1 MKKYLIIIFI
11 FLLGASIFIYRSR
24 QSEVIEIDL
33 PEAKEYQEFI
43 NNNNQEDV
51 VQEEPVIIENNN
63 TNTSVVVE
71 AEIEVPNN
79 ETEEPIVVEVDKPTI
94 LASINLSVP
103 FTSQAPTSNWDQPYQ
118 DACEEASV
126 LMVDYYY
133 GNKKFPSPE
142 SVEVMLSDM
151 VKWEEKNM
159 SGDIDMDI
167 AEVANFSKNYLGYDY
182 KIINNPSIEDI
193 KLYLAKGQPVIVP
206 ANGKTLANPYFSNGG
221 PVYHMLVI
229 KGYVDGK
236 FITNDPGTRNGA
248 DFIYTYQNLM
258 SSIADWDNKSSS
270 ATGIPKALILIKK
283 LSY

>member
-1 MKKYLIIIFI
+1 MKKYIIVTFLSLLI
-11 FLLGASIFIYRSR
+11 ASIYIYSNR
-24 QSEVIEIDL
+24 QSEVIKVNL

-43 NNNNQEDV
+43 NEDKPEDIVVVEDNSNTNIVVEEENENQNDV
-51 VQEEPVIIENNN
+51 SEEPVGII
-63 TNTSVVVE
+63 
-71 AEIEVPNN
+71 
-79 ETEEPIVVEVDKPTI
+79 DKPAI
-94 LASINLSVP
+94 EASLNLGVP
-103 FTSQAPTSNWDQPYQ
+103 FTSQAPTSNWEQPFQ

-142 SVEVMLSDM
+142 NVETLLSDM

-167 AEVANFSKNYLGYDY
+167 AEVAYFSKNYLGYDY
-182 KIINNPSIEDI
+182 KIIDNPTIGDI
-193 KLYLAKGQPVIVP
+193 KSYLAKGQPVIVP
-206 ANGKTLANPYFSNGG
+206 AAGKILDNPYFSNGG
-221 PVYHMLVI
+221 PIYHMLVI

-236 FITNDPGTRNGA
+236 FITNDPGTKRGA

-258 SSIADWDNKSSS
+258 SSIADWDKKSAST
-270 ATGIPKALILIKK
+270 TGAPKALILIKK